1 MLTSH
6 ILSKYDDWT
15 HFILMNFSKLH
26 RDLLNDEIFCLLR
39 TYRHFHF
46 ISLSFFSIVS
56 LPAGL
61 GSSSDLIIIYYYHYM
76 LSCSTNSRSLCNH
89 TESYW
94 SRPERAQR
102 LTAKALF
109 DDFEHI
115 AFFFVSLYPNYE
127 ECSEPQ
133 RKATTLL
140 CIFSQFLKRTFQ
152 MDFGLWKTWNRF
164 ESFWIVL
171 NRFSWI
177 FWISGPSF
185 FIWCI
190 LDALISKFSS
200 TEVKVSLIDKD
211 Q

>member
-1 MLTSH
+1 MYFVTLSLVSHDGSTIWFQKHCSRLSAIAGKMLTSH

-115 AFFFVSLYPNYE
+115 AFFAVCISFLTALRAETHYLFISLLF
-127 ECSEPQ
+127 S
-133 RKATTLL
+133 LFF
-140 CIFSQFLKRTFQ
+140 FSQ
-152 MDFGLWKTWNRF
+152 G
-164 ESFWIVL
+164 E
-171 NRFSWI
+171 
-177 FWISGPSF
+177 G
-185 FIWCI
+185 
-190 LDALISKFSS
+190 
-200 TEVKVSLIDKD
+200 
-211 Q
+211 